1 LQSVAKLNFKE
12 GKNMKRYLL
21 LILALLVTGCSEFP
35 TKYEVIE
42 QDKVRLLGFFYEP
55 VDASPGDTVT
65 LKAVFAGKKVTAD
78 MIDWSVSWKV
88 AVNIYGYDTA
98 YDKQPLQCVPKN
110 SYFSDQTS
118 CIEVSF
124 VIPDSIMYNS
134 PMLKNDWITMM
145 PAEYRDLIPAD
156 LRKLKR
162 NEVLDT
168 LTQLAALVKSVN
180 ANQLPFVKTALGEST
195 LRDLAGML
203 QLFTV
208 KSQIFADVKGSH
220 LIQDDYTVR
229 FNKAFNRLSP
239 DIFRVNRNPVI
250 DSVLVYKVHKKGLI
264 RFNPTDSHQIYK
276 LFTGQSDSETAIP
289 VDRNCT
295 YFLRSFTS
303 NVDTSFT
310 LQDLQSTEGVAIE
323 THRRV
328 YMYQHNSKETG
339 DISSKDFMDIQ
350 GTDADTMAI
359 LVPPQNPNLKKFTLW
374 LRVYDELY
382 NESFRKPA
390 TTLQEFRGTFV
401 Y

>member
-1 LQSVAKLNFKE
+1 
-12 GKNMKRYLL
+12 MKKYLL
-21 LILALLVTGCSEFP
+21 IIVLLIAGCSEFP

-55 VDASPGDTVT
+55 VDAAPGDTVA

-88 AVNIYGYDTA
+88 ATNVYGFDTA
-98 YDKQPLQCVPKN
+98 YDRQPLQCVPKN

-124 VIPDSIMYNS
+124 IIPDSIMYNS
-134 PMLKNDWITMM
+134 PMIKNDWITMM
-145 PAEYRDLIPAD
+145 PAEYRDLIPED
-156 LRKLKR
+156 LRRLKR

-168 LTQLAALVKSVN
+168 LTQLAAMVKS
-180 ANQLPFVKTALGEST
+180 ANDQQLQLIDASLGEST

-208 KSQIFADVKGSH
+208 QSQVFADVKGSH
-220 LIQDDYTVR
+220 LIEDDYTVR
-229 FNKAFNRLSP
+229 FNRVFNRLSP
-239 DIFRVNRNPVI
+239 EIFRVNTNPVI
-250 DSVLVYKVHKKGLI
+250 DSVLVYKVNKKNLI
-264 RFNPTDSHQIYK
+264 RFNPADPHEVFK
-276 LFTGQSDSETAIP
+276 LTSIPLDSETLIQ

-310 LQDLQSTEGVAIE
+310 LQDLQSADDAALE

-328 YMYQHNSKETG
+328 YMYQHNSKEIG
-339 DISSKDFMDIQ
+339 EISSKDFMDIH
-350 GTDADTMAI
+350 GTDADSLAI
-359 LVPPQNPNLKKFTLW
+359 LVPPLHPNLQKFTLW

-382 NESFRKPA
+382 NESFRKYA
-390 TTLQEFRGTFV
+390 TTLQEFSGKFV

>member
-1 LQSVAKLNFKE
+1 
-12 GKNMKRYLL
+12 MKRYLL
-21 LILALLVTGCSEFP
+21 IAILLLAGCSEFP

-55 VDASPGDTVT
+55 ADASPGDTVA

-88 AVNIYGYDTA
+88 AMNVYGFDTA
-98 YDKQPLQCVPKN
+98 YERQPLKCVPKS

-134 PMLKNDWITMM
+134 PMIKSDWITMM
-145 PAEYRDLIPAD
+145 PAEYRDLIPDD
-156 LRKLKR
+156 LRRLKR
-162 NEVLDT
+162 NEVLDS
-168 LTQLAALVKSVN
+168 LSQLAALVKSSSDQ
-180 ANQLPFVKTALGEST
+180 QLRFIEAALGESA
-195 LRDLAGML
+195 LRDLTGML

-229 FNKAFNRLSP
+229 FNRAFNRLSP
-239 DIFRVNRNPVI
+239 DVFRVNTNPVI
-250 DSVLVYKVHKKGLI
+250 DSVLVYKVNKKSLI
-264 RFNPTDSHQIYK
+264 RFNPADPHEVFK
-276 LFTGQSDSETAIP
+276 LSALPSDSETNIP

-303 NVDTSFT
+303 RIDTSFT
-310 LQDLQSTEGVAIE
+310 LQDLQSPEAAAVE

-328 YMYQHNSKETG
+328 YMYQHDSKETG
-339 DISSKDFMDIQ
+339 EISSKDFMDIL
-350 GTDADTMAI
+350 GTNADTLSI
-359 LVPPQNPNLKKFTLW
+359 LIPPLNPGLKKFTLW

-382 NESFRKPA
+382 NESFRKYA
-390 TTLQEFRGTFV
+390 TTLQEFKGKFV

>member
-1 LQSVAKLNFKE
+1 
-12 GKNMKRYLL
+12 MKKYLL
-21 LILALLVTGCSEFP
+21 LILAMMVAGCSEFP

-42 QDKVRLLGFFYEP
+42 QDKARLLGFFYEP

-88 AVNIYGYDTA
+88 AVNVYGSDTA
-98 YDKQPLQCVPKN
+98 YDKQPLRCVPKN

-118 CIEVSF
+118 CVEVSF

-134 PMLKNDWITMM
+134 PMLKNDWISMM
-145 PAEYRDLIPAD
+145 PAEYRDLIPED

-162 NEVLDT
+162 NDILDT
-168 LTQLAALVKSVN
+168 LSHLAAMVKSVN
-180 ANQLPFVKTALGEST
+180 ADQLPYVKAALGEST

-229 FNKAFNRLSP
+229 FNRAFNRLSP

-250 DSVLVYKVHKKGLI
+250 DSVLVYKVHKKSLI
-264 RFNPTDSHQIYK
+264 RFNPTDSHQVYK
-276 LFTGQSDSETAIP
+276 LLTGISDSETIIP

-303 NVDTSFT
+303 HIDTSYT
-310 LQDLQSTEGVAIE
+310 LQDLQSPKGVAIE

-328 YMYQHNSKETG
+328 YMYQHDSKEIG

-350 GTDADTMAI
+350 GNADSLAI
-359 LVPPQNPNLKKFTLW
+359 LVPPLNPNLQKFTLW

-390 TTLQEFRGTFV
+390 TTLQEFRGKFV